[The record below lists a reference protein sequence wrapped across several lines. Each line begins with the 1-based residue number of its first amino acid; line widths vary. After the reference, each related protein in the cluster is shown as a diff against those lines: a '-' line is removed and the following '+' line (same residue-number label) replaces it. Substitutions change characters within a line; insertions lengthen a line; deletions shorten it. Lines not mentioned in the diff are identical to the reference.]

1 MTGPDPII
9 DLAIPALVWLLMLVV
24 GLELTPNDFRRV
36 LVFPRAITV
45 ATLGQLILIPACAA
59 LLIWAGR
66 PEPWVVAGMILLAA
80 SPGGAI
86 SNLYTYLGKGNV
98 ALSVTMTALSTLLA
112 LGTMPT
118 LIAAGFT
125 LFLQDAHRVVV
136 PAGRMIGQ
144 LGLMMLLPLA
154 LGMALRAWRPA
165 PVAAAR
171 RPLRLLS
178 LIGLACLVSLILI
191 DQRDGLL
198 TAVGAALPTAL
209 PFCILT
215 MAAGFILGWAAR
227 LPSRDRYTLLIE
239 FSTRNLGLVAIMG
252 ALILGQVKL
261 VLFATLVFLVELP
274 IVLILIAMRSRLV
287 GDPDK
292 TPAEPP
298 QDPRG

>member
-1 MTGPDPII
+1 
-9 DLAIPALVWLLMLVV
+9 
-24 GLELTPNDFRRV
+24 
-36 LVFPRAITV
+36 
-45 ATLGQLILIPACAA
+45 
-59 LLIWAGR
+59 
-66 PEPWVVAGMILLAA
+66 
-80 SPGGAI
+80 
-86 SNLYTYLGKGNV
+86 
-98 ALSVTMTALSTLLA
+98 MTALSTMLA
-112 LGTMPT
+112 LGTMPALT
-118 LIAAGFT
+118 AAGFT

-136 PAGRMIGQ
+136 PADRMIGQ
-144 LGLMMLLPLA
+144 LGLMMILPLA

-178 LIGLACLVSLILI
+178 LIGLACLASLILI

-215 MAAGFILGWAAR
+215 MSAGFILGSAAR

-252 ALILGQVKL
+252 AMILGQVKL

-287 GDPDK
+287 GDQNR
-292 TPAEPP
+292 TPA
-298 QDPRG
+298 